1 MTLGV
6 APAHIEKLFDTPG
19 RNWSDAERRDVV
31 AWLLTPRR
39 VRSLLIYT
47 SRHLGAGTTAEDAED
62 ALYTFVARDLDATFD
77 LYDVS
82 RGLRFQTYMLMRLR
96 QVCWK
101 AGHRIRQRREE
112 PLTREGSQGKPT
124 VIDIP
129 DDRPATEQQ
138 ILDRLALEQGL
149 GAMPAEQRAVIVR
162 HYFEDKAV
170 RTIAAELRLTESNV
184 KARLWKGR
192 HWLRQHLAPA

>member
-6 APAHIEKLFDTPG
+6 APAHIERLLDTPG
-19 RNWSDAERRDVV
+19 RNWSDAGRRDVV
-31 AWLLTPRR
+31 AWLLIPRR
-39 VRSLLIYT
+39 IRSLLVYT

-77 LYDVS
+77 LYDPA

-101 AGHRIRQRREE
+101 AGRRIRQRREE
-112 PLTREGSQGKPT
+112 PLTHRDS
-124 VIDIP
+124 
-129 DDRPATEQQ
+129 DDAPIELEIADGGASTEKQ
-138 ILDRLALEQGL
+138 ILDRLALEHGL
-149 GAMPAEQRAVIVR
+149 AAMPPGQRAVIVR

-192 HWLRQHLAPA
+192 HWLRQYLAPV